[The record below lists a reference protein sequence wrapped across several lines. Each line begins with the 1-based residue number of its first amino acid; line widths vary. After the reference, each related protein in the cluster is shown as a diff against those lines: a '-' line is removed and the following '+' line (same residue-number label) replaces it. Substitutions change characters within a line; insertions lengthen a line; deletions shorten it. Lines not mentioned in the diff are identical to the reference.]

1 MFVIKYV
8 SGLLLVLMGAMD
20 CLTTVV
26 GSLYFG
32 AREINPLTGLR
43 VARGIFQTPTMR
55 RITTEE
61 FWPGADKDSD
71 ADWLEHV
78 KNTGSTT
85 FHQTSTCMM
94 GSHPMSVV
102 DNELKVHGMEGLRVV
117 DASVMPTVI
126 SGNTN
131 AATIMIAEKAS
142 DLIRARLRATAKAA

>member
-1 MFVIKYV
+1 MEKKKVPDPGVFP
-8 SGLLLVLMGAMD
+8 AMQPNYLGTQND
-20 CLTTVV
+20 KDTMI
-26 GSLYFG
+26 
-32 AREINPLTGLR
+32 AGLR
-43 VARGIFQTPTMR
+43 LARSIFQTPTMQ

-61 FWPGADKDSD
+61 FWPGAAKDSD

-94 GSHPMSVV
+94 GATPMSVV
-102 DNELKVHGMEGLRVV
+102 DNELRVHGTEGLRVV
-117 DASVMPTVI
+117 DAAVMPTVI

-142 DLIRARLRATAKAA
+142 DMIRAEGRATARAA